1 MIAGATGVGKTD
13 TAIAVSKAFDAP
25 IVSCDSRQ
33 IYSQMRIGTAAPTD
47 EQLAE
52 AEHYM
57 VRNKSIFDS
66 YSCGDYREEALAI
79 IEKLFQTHE
88 YVILTGG
95 SGLYI
100 DAVTDGFDDIPKA
113 GEGVRE
119 ELNALYDSGGMEA
132 LLEMLEKLDL
142 QYYERCDRGNRQRVT
157 RALEVCITAQ
167 RPYSSF
173 LTGQSR
179 KLDFDVIRIL
189 LELPRAELYERIDR
203 RVDVMVAEGL
213 VEEARALH
221 QYAYL
226 NALKTVGYSISVLN
240 NPLYAYFQR
249 SDSFTRNV
257 WTPKRLDA
265 WDAFEE
271 QLDYFQKM
279 GDRELIHFRY
289 RGYLDNAF
297 LNWDEAKATLPEK
310 DPVLKKMKKR
320 IRWLIFRAWRDGSI
334 EFWFDYENL
343 QRFFPILARI
353 CRLFWERRKR

>member
-1 MIAGATGVGKTD
+1 MMNKRLIVIAGATGVGKTD

-119 ELNALYDSGGMEA
+119 ELNALYESGGMEA
-132 LLEMLEKLDL
+132 LLEMLEKLDP

-173 LTGQSR
+173 LTGQSK

-213 VEEARALH
+213 LEEARALH

-226 NALKTVGYSISVLN
+226 NALKTVGYREL
-240 NPLYAYFQR
+240 F
-249 SDSFTRNV
+249 
-257 WTPKRLDA
+257 
-265 WDAFEE
+265 
-271 QLDYFQKM
+271 DYFDGKQ
-279 GDRELIHFRY
+279 DLETAIELIKRNSRRYAKRQMTWFRRTPEYQHFSPRES
-289 RGYLDNAF
+289 D
-297 LNWDEAKATLPEK
+297 K
-310 DPVLKKMKKR
+310 V
-320 IRWLIFRAWRDGSI
+320 I
-334 EFWFDYENL
+334 EYIKSWT
-343 QRFFPILARI
+343 A
-353 CRLFWERRKR
+353 

>member
-1 MIAGATGVGKTD
+1 MMNKRLIVIAGATGVGKTD

-119 ELNALYDSGGMEA
+119 ELNALYESGGMEA
-132 LLEMLEKLDL
+132 LLEMLEKLDP

-179 KLDFDVIRIL
+179 KLNFDVIRIL

-213 VEEARALH
+213 VEEAMALH

-226 NALKTVGYSISVLN
+226 NALKTVGYREL
-240 NPLYAYFQR
+240 F
-249 SDSFTRNV
+249 
-257 WTPKRLDA
+257 
-265 WDAFEE
+265 
-271 QLDYFQKM
+271 DYFDGKQ
-279 GDRELIHFRY
+279 DLETAIELIKRNSRRYAKRQMTWFRRTPEYQHFSPRES
-289 RGYLDNAF
+289 D
-297 LNWDEAKATLPEK
+297 K
-310 DPVLKKMKKR
+310 V
-320 IRWLIFRAWRDGSI
+320 I
-334 EFWFDYENL
+334 EYIKSWT
-343 QRFFPILARI
+343 A
-353 CRLFWERRKR
+353 

>member
-1 MIAGATGVGKTD
+1 MMNKRLIVIAGATGVGKTD

-100 DAVTDGFDDIPKA
+100 DAVTYGFDDIPKA

-119 ELNALYDSGGMEA
+119 ELNALYESGGMEA
-132 LLEMLEKLDL
+132 LLEMLEKLDP
-142 QYYERCDRGNRQRVT
+142 QYYERCDKGNRQRVT

-179 KLDFDVIRIL
+179 KLNFDVIRIL

-213 VEEARALH
+213 VEEASALH

-226 NALKTVGYSISVLN
+226 NALKTVGYREL
-240 NPLYAYFQR
+240 F
-249 SDSFTRNV
+249 
-257 WTPKRLDA
+257 
-265 WDAFEE
+265 
-271 QLDYFQKM
+271 DYFDGKQ
-279 GDRELIHFRY
+279 DLETAIELIKRNSRRYAKRQMTWFRRTPEYQHFSPRES
-289 RGYLDNAF
+289 D
-297 LNWDEAKATLPEK
+297 K
-310 DPVLKKMKKR
+310 V
-320 IRWLIFRAWRDGSI
+320 I
-334 EFWFDYENL
+334 EYIKSWT
-343 QRFFPILARI
+343 A
-353 CRLFWERRKR
+353 

>member
-1 MIAGATGVGKTD
+1 MMNKRLIVIAGATGVGKTD

-119 ELNALYDSGGMEA
+119 ELNALYESGSMEA
-132 LLEMLEKLDL
+132 LLEMLEKLDP

-173 LTGQSR
+173 LTGQSK

-213 VEEARALH
+213 VEEARVLH

-226 NALKTVGYSISVLN
+226 NALKTVGYREL
-240 NPLYAYFQR
+240 F
-249 SDSFTRNV
+249 
-257 WTPKRLDA
+257 
-265 WDAFEE
+265 
-271 QLDYFQKM
+271 DYFDGKQ
-279 GDRELIHFRY
+279 DLETAIELIKRNSRRYAKRQMTWFRRTPEYQHFSPRES
-289 RGYLDNAF
+289 D
-297 LNWDEAKATLPEK
+297 K
-310 DPVLKKMKKR
+310 V
-320 IRWLIFRAWRDGSI
+320 I
-334 EFWFDYENL
+334 EYIKSWT
-343 QRFFPILARI
+343 A
-353 CRLFWERRKR
+353 

>member
-1 MIAGATGVGKTD
+1 MMNKRLIVIAGATGVGKTD

-119 ELNALYDSGGMEA
+119 ELNALYESGGMEA
-132 LLEMLEKLDL
+132 LLEMLEKLDP

-226 NALKTVGYSISVLN
+226 NALKTVGYREL
-240 NPLYAYFQR
+240 F
-249 SDSFTRNV
+249 
-257 WTPKRLDA
+257 
-265 WDAFEE
+265 
-271 QLDYFQKM
+271 DYFDGKQ
-279 GDRELIHFRY
+279 DLETAIELIKRNSRRYAKRQMTWFRRTPEYQHFSPRES
-289 RGYLDNAF
+289 D
-297 LNWDEAKATLPEK
+297 K
-310 DPVLKKMKKR
+310 V
-320 IRWLIFRAWRDGSI
+320 I
-334 EFWFDYENL
+334 EYIKSWT
-343 QRFFPILARI
+343 A
-353 CRLFWERRKR
+353 

>member
-1 MIAGATGVGKTD
+1 MMNKRLIVIAGATGVGKTD

-57 VRNKSIFDS
+57 VRTKSIFDS

-119 ELNALYDSGGMEA
+119 ELNALYESGGMEA
-132 LLEMLEKLDL
+132 LLEMLEKLDP
-142 QYYERCDRGNRQRVT
+142 QYYERCDKGNRQRVT

-226 NALKTVGYSISVLN
+226 NALKTVGYREL
-240 NPLYAYFQR
+240 F
-249 SDSFTRNV
+249 
-257 WTPKRLDA
+257 
-265 WDAFEE
+265 
-271 QLDYFQKM
+271 DYFDGKQ
-279 GDRELIHFRY
+279 DLETAIELIKRNSRRYAKRQMTWFRRTPEYQHFSPQES
-289 RGYLDNAF
+289 D
-297 LNWDEAKATLPEK
+297 K
-310 DPVLKKMKKR
+310 V
-320 IRWLIFRAWRDGSI
+320 I
-334 EFWFDYENL
+334 EYIKSWT
-343 QRFFPILARI
+343 A
-353 CRLFWERRKR
+353 

>member
-1 MIAGATGVGKTD
+1 MMNKRLIVIAGATGVGKTD

-119 ELNALYDSGGMEA
+119 ELNALYESGGMEA
-132 LLEMLEKLDL
+132 LLEMLEKLDP
-142 QYYERCDRGNRQRVT
+142 QYYERCDIGNRQRVT

-173 LTGQSR
+173 LTGQSK

-226 NALKTVGYSISVLN
+226 NALKTVGYREL
-240 NPLYAYFQR
+240 F
-249 SDSFTRNV
+249 
-257 WTPKRLDA
+257 
-265 WDAFEE
+265 
-271 QLDYFQKM
+271 DYFDGKQ
-279 GDRELIHFRY
+279 DLETAIELIKRNSRRYAKRQMTWFRRTPEYQHFSPRES
-289 RGYLDNAF
+289 D
-297 LNWDEAKATLPEK
+297 K
-310 DPVLKKMKKR
+310 V
-320 IRWLIFRAWRDGSI
+320 I
-334 EFWFDYENL
+334 EYIKSWT
-343 QRFFPILARI
+343 A
-353 CRLFWERRKR
+353 

>member
-1 MIAGATGVGKTD
+1 MMNKRLIVIAGATGVGKTD

-119 ELNALYDSGGMEA
+119 ELNAIYESGGMEA
-132 LLEMLEKLDL
+132 LLEMLEKLDP

-203 RVDVMVAEGL
+203 RVDIMVAEGL

-226 NALKTVGYSISVLN
+226 NALKTVGYREL
-240 NPLYAYFQR
+240 F
-249 SDSFTRNV
+249 
-257 WTPKRLDA
+257 
-265 WDAFEE
+265 
-271 QLDYFQKM
+271 DYFDGKQ
-279 GDRELIHFRY
+279 DLETAIELIKRNSRRYAKRQMTWFRRTPEYQHFSPRES
-289 RGYLDNAF
+289 D
-297 LNWDEAKATLPEK
+297 K
-310 DPVLKKMKKR
+310 V
-320 IRWLIFRAWRDGSI
+320 I
-334 EFWFDYENL
+334 EYIKSWT
-343 QRFFPILARI
+343 A
-353 CRLFWERRKR
+353 

>member
-1 MIAGATGVGKTD
+1 MMNKRLIVIAGATGVGKTD

-119 ELNALYDSGGMEA
+119 ELNALYESGGMEA
-132 LLEMLEKLDL
+132 LLEMLEKLDP

-179 KLDFDVIRIL
+179 KLNFDVIRIL

-226 NALKTVGYSISVLN
+226 NALKTVGYREL
-240 NPLYAYFQR
+240 F
-249 SDSFTRNV
+249 
-257 WTPKRLDA
+257 
-265 WDAFEE
+265 
-271 QLDYFQKM
+271 DYFDGKQ
-279 GDRELIHFRY
+279 DLETAIELIKRNSRRYAKRQMTWFRRTPEYQHFSPRES
-289 RGYLDNAF
+289 D
-297 LNWDEAKATLPEK
+297 K
-310 DPVLKKMKKR
+310 V
-320 IRWLIFRAWRDGSI
+320 I
-334 EFWFDYENL
+334 EYIKYWT
-343 QRFFPILARI
+343 A
-353 CRLFWERRKR
+353 

>member
-1 MIAGATGVGKTD
+1 MMNKRLIVIAGATGVGKTD

-119 ELNALYDSGGMEA
+119 ELNALYESGGMEA
-132 LLEMLEKLDL
+132 LLEMLEKLDP

-203 RVDVMVAEGL
+203 RVDIMVAEGL

-226 NALKTVGYSISVLN
+226 NALKTVGYREL
-240 NPLYAYFQR
+240 F
-249 SDSFTRNV
+249 
-257 WTPKRLDA
+257 
-265 WDAFEE
+265 
-271 QLDYFQKM
+271 DYFDGKQ
-279 GDRELIHFRY
+279 DLETAIELIKRNSRRYAKRQMTWFRRTPEYQHFSPRES
-289 RGYLDNAF
+289 D
-297 LNWDEAKATLPEK
+297 K
-310 DPVLKKMKKR
+310 V
-320 IRWLIFRAWRDGSI
+320 I
-334 EFWFDYENL
+334 EYIKSWT
-343 QRFFPILARI
+343 A
-353 CRLFWERRKR
+353 

>member
-1 MIAGATGVGKTD
+1 MMNKRLIVIAGATGVGKTD

-66 YSCGDYREEALAI
+66 YSCGDYREETLAI

-119 ELNALYDSGGMEA
+119 ELNALYESGGMEA
-132 LLEMLEKLDL
+132 LLEMLEKLDP

-173 LTGQSR
+173 LTGQSK

-226 NALKTVGYSISVLN
+226 NALKTVGYREL
-240 NPLYAYFQR
+240 F
-249 SDSFTRNV
+249 
-257 WTPKRLDA
+257 
-265 WDAFEE
+265 
-271 QLDYFQKM
+271 DYFDGKQ
-279 GDRELIHFRY
+279 DLETAIELIKRNSRRYAKRQMTWFRRTPEYQHFSPRES
-289 RGYLDNAF
+289 D
-297 LNWDEAKATLPEK
+297 K
-310 DPVLKKMKKR
+310 V
-320 IRWLIFRAWRDGSI
+320 I
-334 EFWFDYENL
+334 EYIKSWT
-343 QRFFPILARI
+343 A
-353 CRLFWERRKR
+353 

>member
-1 MIAGATGVGKTD
+1 MMNKRLIVIAGATGVGKTD

-47 EQLAE
+47 EQLTE

-57 VRNKSIFDS
+57 VRNKSIFDI

-119 ELNALYDSGGMEA
+119 ELNALYESGGMEA
-132 LLEMLEKLDL
+132 LLEMLEKLDP
-142 QYYERCDRGNRQRVT
+142 QYYERCDKGNRQRVT

-226 NALKTVGYSISVLN
+226 NALKTVGYREL
-240 NPLYAYFQR
+240 F
-249 SDSFTRNV
+249 
-257 WTPKRLDA
+257 
-265 WDAFEE
+265 
-271 QLDYFQKM
+271 DYFDGKQ
-279 GDRELIHFRY
+279 DLETAIELIKRNSRRYAKRQMTWFRRTPEYQHFSPRES
-289 RGYLDNAF
+289 D
-297 LNWDEAKATLPEK
+297 K
-310 DPVLKKMKKR
+310 V
-320 IRWLIFRAWRDGSI
+320 I
-334 EFWFDYENL
+334 EYIKSWT
-343 QRFFPILARI
+343 A
-353 CRLFWERRKR
+353 

>member
-1 MIAGATGVGKTD
+1 MMNKRLIVIVGATGVGKTD

-119 ELNALYDSGGMEA
+119 ELNALYESGGMEA
-132 LLEMLEKLDL
+132 LLEMLEKLDP
-142 QYYERCDRGNRQRVT
+142 QYYERCDKGNRQRVT

-173 LTGQSR
+173 LTGQSK

-213 VEEARALH
+213 LEEARALH

-226 NALKTVGYSISVLN
+226 NALKTVGYREL
-240 NPLYAYFQR
+240 F
-249 SDSFTRNV
+249 
-257 WTPKRLDA
+257 
-265 WDAFEE
+265 
-271 QLDYFQKM
+271 DYFDGKQ
-279 GDRELIHFRY
+279 DLETAIELIKRNSRRYAKRQMTWFRRTPEYQHFSPRES
-289 RGYLDNAF
+289 D
-297 LNWDEAKATLPEK
+297 K
-310 DPVLKKMKKR
+310 V
-320 IRWLIFRAWRDGSI
+320 I
-334 EFWFDYENL
+334 EYIKSWT
-343 QRFFPILARI
+343 A
-353 CRLFWERRKR
+353 

>member
-1 MIAGATGVGKTD
+1 MMNKRLIVIAGATGVGKTD

-119 ELNALYDSGGMEA
+119 ELNALYESGGMEA
-132 LLEMLEKLDL
+132 LLEMLEKLDP

-179 KLDFDVIRIL
+179 KLNFDVIRIL

-203 RVDVMVAEGL
+203 RVDIMVAEGL

-226 NALKTVGYSISVLN
+226 NALKTVGYREL
-240 NPLYAYFQR
+240 F
-249 SDSFTRNV
+249 
-257 WTPKRLDA
+257 
-265 WDAFEE
+265 
-271 QLDYFQKM
+271 DYFDGKQ
-279 GDRELIHFRY
+279 DLETAIELIKRNSRRYAKRQMTWFRRTSEYQHFSPRES
-289 RGYLDNAF
+289 D
-297 LNWDEAKATLPEK
+297 K
-310 DPVLKKMKKR
+310 V
-320 IRWLIFRAWRDGSI
+320 I
-334 EFWFDYENL
+334 EYIKSWT
-343 QRFFPILARI
+343 A
-353 CRLFWERRKR
+353 

>member
-1 MIAGATGVGKTD
+1 MMNKRLIVIAGATGVGKTD

-119 ELNALYDSGGMEA
+119 ELNALYESGGMEA
-132 LLEMLEKLDL
+132 LLEMLEKLDP
-142 QYYERCDRGNRQRVT
+142 QYYERCDKGNRQRVT

-226 NALKTVGYSISVLN
+226 NALKTVGYREL
-240 NPLYAYFQR
+240 F
-249 SDSFTRNV
+249 
-257 WTPKRLDA
+257 
-265 WDAFEE
+265 
-271 QLDYFQKM
+271 DYFDGKQ
-279 GDRELIHFRY
+279 DLETAIELIKRNSRRYAKRQMTWFRRTPEYHHFSPRES
-289 RGYLDNAF
+289 D
-297 LNWDEAKATLPEK
+297 K
-310 DPVLKKMKKR
+310 V
-320 IRWLIFRAWRDGSI
+320 I
-334 EFWFDYENL
+334 EYIKSWT
-343 QRFFPILARI
+343 A
-353 CRLFWERRKR
+353 